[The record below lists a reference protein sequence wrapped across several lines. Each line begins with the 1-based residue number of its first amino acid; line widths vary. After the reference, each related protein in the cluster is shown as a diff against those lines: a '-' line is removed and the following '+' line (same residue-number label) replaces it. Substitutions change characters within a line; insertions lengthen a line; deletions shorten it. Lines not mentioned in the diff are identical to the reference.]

1 MALVAAG
8 LAVVGSSGI
17 ANATTDEN
25 DQTQQPGQYSNV
37 LDVNSL
43 PNVSADPT
51 PGPGNAG
58 IPNGHLSVG
67 ASPSATG
74 DIDASAPDSS
84 TPVQYGA
91 AIGGTSSLGAWV
103 DPTLAGTADIGS
115 GDNAV
120 AHSPSDTPDSLDT
133 PISSTPIVM
142 PAGQQPPATAATSQR
157 AQATSPTEA
166 PTPIVPV
173 GAPPAQH

>member
-1 MALVAAG
+1 MTPARKLAAKKTRTAVALVAAG

-37 LDVNSL
+37 RDVNSL

-67 ASPSATG
+67 G
-74 DIDASAPDSS
+74 
-84 TPVQYGA
+84 
-91 AIGGTSSLGAWV
+91 
-103 DPTLAGTADIGS
+103 
-115 GDNAV
+115 
-120 AHSPSDTPDSLDT
+120 
-133 PISSTPIVM
+133 
-142 PAGQQPPATAATSQR
+142 
-157 AQATSPTEA
+157 
-166 PTPIVPV
+166 
-173 GAPPAQH
+173 